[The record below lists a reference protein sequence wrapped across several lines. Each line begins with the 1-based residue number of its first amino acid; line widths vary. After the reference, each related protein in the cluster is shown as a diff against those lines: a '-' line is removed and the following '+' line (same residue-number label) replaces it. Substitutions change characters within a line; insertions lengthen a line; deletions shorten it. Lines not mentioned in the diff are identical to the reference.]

1 MIRRR
6 RSRDGGG
13 IRIKKVKSE
22 RIKTAVTISFPLAK
36 EQSCLALLFDKG
48 QSRPVKVE
56 EITCRI
62 VCVNQIV
69 KYVFFSSLFFLE
81 IFSVDECLSSWMLM
95 IV

>member
-13 IRIKKVKSE
+13 IRIKVKSE

-69 KYVFFSSLFFLE
+69 KYVFFPLFFFLRY
-81 IFSVDECLSSWMLM
+81 SALM
-95 IV
+95 NVCPAGC